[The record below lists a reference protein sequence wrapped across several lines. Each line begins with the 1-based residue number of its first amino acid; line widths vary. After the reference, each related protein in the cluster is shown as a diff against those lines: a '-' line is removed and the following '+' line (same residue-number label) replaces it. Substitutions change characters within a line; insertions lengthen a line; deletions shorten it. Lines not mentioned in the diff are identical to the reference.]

1 MPPACSQA
9 PKEGTVARSVTALG
23 PAGAEL
29 DGLPDT
35 TVWLRLGPLSLLSWV
50 GSGGEQPPVSPAR
63 PQTGC
68 DLGVFRDLQ
77 SLITWPSEWKPVEA
91 PFSSLCLHGTFE
103 AYLWR
108 GPGPSIYPVAGGS
121 KIMVIPMFIE
131 HLC

>member
-77 SLITWPSEWKPVEA
+77 SLITWPQNGSQSKLHFH
-91 PFSSLCLHGTFE
+91 PFVSMEPSRHTF
-103 AYLWR
+103 
-108 GPGPSIYPVAGGS
+108 GGALALAS
-121 KIMVIPMFIE
+121 T
-131 HLC
+131 L